1 MGECANNEVCTHVP
15 SPQSMQKHLPVEF
28 TGNISVVPFYVYL
41 EIQTKHLIFGSG
53 SYFDYQAHPYDRLY
67 NNEREI
73 SSTSN
78 KNNCSHTEEH

>member
-1 MGECANNEVCTHVP
+1 MFILKFKQNT
-15 SPQSMQKHLPVEF
+15 F
-28 TGNISVVPFYVYL
+28 
-41 EIQTKHLIFGSG
+41 IFGSG